1 MLPTWL
7 IGMMVASTG
16 LQVMGAVQQGRAQK
30 AAYEREAEMKRIE
43 AEGAELERQQALG
56 RALAANAV
64 AAGMSGIKMEGT
76 PASIALETAKT
87 ASLESGMAGLT
98 SRLQQA
104 QLRRQGANAARAGN
118 IAGLGSLLSGAT
130 QIGMATGGYGN
141 NPAGGGE
148 GIGDISTLSSRGG
161 INNLP
166 FGN

>member
-1 MLPTWL
+1 
-7 IGMMVASTG
+7 
-16 LQVMGAVQQGRAQK
+16 
-30 AAYEREAEMKRIE
+30 
-43 AEGAELERQQALG
+43 
-56 RALAANAV
+56 
-64 AAGMSGIKMEGT
+64 
-76 PASIALETAKT
+76 
-87 ASLESGMAGLT
+87 MAGLT

>member
-1 MLPTWL
+1 MPAWL
-7 IGMMVASTG
+7 IALMVGSTAV
-16 LQVMGAVQQGRAQK
+16 QVYGAVQQGRAQK
-30 AAYEREAEMKRIE
+30 QAYEREAETKRIE
-43 AEGAELERQQALG
+43 AEGAELERQEALG

-76 PASIALETAKT
+76 PASIALETART
-87 ASLESGMAGLT
+87 ASLESGMSGLT

-118 IAGLGSLLSGAT
+118 IQALGSLLSGAT
-130 QIGMATGGYGN
+130 QIGMATGGYG
-141 NPAGGGE
+141 GGSGNSGS